1 MSDARRSNIAAILSR
16 ALTRCRTK
24 AEQSATQCAIYTR
37 QSNQV
42 DVEQD
47 SEFDRQ
53 QRIWRSFSEAE
64 KANTEVSR

>member
-16 ALTRCRTK
+16 ALTRCRSK
-24 AEQSATQCAIYTR
+24 AEHPSTQCAIYTR

-47 SEFDRQ
+47 SDSLDKHDVS
-53 QRIWRSFSEAE
+53 IVSETE
-64 KANTEVSR
+64 QANTEVSR

>member
-37 QSNQV
+37 QSNEV
-42 DVEQD
+42 NVEQD
-47 SEFDRQ
+47 SESLD
-53 QRIWRSFSEAE
+53 INELSIVSESE
-64 KANTEVSR
+64 QANTEVSR

>member
-1 MSDARRSNIAAILSR
+1 MSDARRSDIAAILSR

-24 AEQSATQCAIYTR
+24 AEQHATQCAIYTR

-47 SEFDRQ
+47 SDSLDQ
-53 QRIWRSFSEAE
+53 HDVSIVSESE
-64 KANTEVSR
+64 QSNTEVSR

>member
-24 AEQSATQCAIYTR
+24 AEQSATRCAIYTR

-47 SEFDRQ
+47 SELIDNNELA
-53 QRIWRSFSEAE
+53 IVPEAE

>member
-16 ALTRCRTK
+16 ALTRCRSK
-24 AEQSATQCAIYTR
+24 AEQPSTQCAIYTR

-47 SEFDRQ
+47 SEFARQ
-53 QRIWRSFSEAE
+53 
-64 KANTEVSR
+64 T

>member
-47 SEFDRQ
+47 SESLE
-53 QRIWRSFSEAE
+53 INELSIVSETE
-64 KANTEVSR
+64 QANTEVSR

>member
-1 MSDARRSNIAAILSR
+1 MSDARRSDIAAILSR

-24 AEQSATQCAIYTR
+24 AEQPASQCAIYTR

-47 SEFDRQ
+47 SDSLDINELS
-53 QRIWRSFSEAE
+53 IVSETE
-64 KANTEVSR
+64 QANAEVSR

>member
-42 DVEQD
+42 GVEQD
-47 SEFDRQ
+47 SELIDNNELA
-53 QRIWRSFSEAE
+53 IVPEAE

>member
-47 SEFDRQ
+47 SELIDNNELA
-53 QRIWRSFSEAE
+53 IVPEAE

>member
-1 MSDARRSNIAAILSR
+1 MSDARRSDIAAILSR

-24 AEQSATQCAIYTR
+24 AEQSSTQCAIYTR

-47 SEFDRQ
+47 SDSLDKNDLS
-53 QRIWRSFSEAE
+53 IVSETE
-64 KANTEVSR
+64 QANTEVSR

>member
-24 AEQSATQCAIYTR
+24 AEQSATQCALYTR

-47 SEFDRQ
+47 SELIDNNELA
-53 QRIWRSFSEAE
+53 IVPEAE